1 MKRDEDPVPARAPG
15 ARGAVADFAVCC
27 LAAAAWAACAL
38 PRFLTHLRDGYD
50 APLQAWQLAWVR
62 HALGGAG
69 TSLFDSNMFAP
80 ARNTLAFTEPL
91 VGYGVAG
98 VPLAAAGLSVVGVFN
113 VLCLLG
119 IAFSLWA
126 TARLA
131 VAYGC
136 PRLPALLGAAA
147 AGLGAETACGFGYV
161 SFVAVGGI
169 PLALL
174 AWKSVRENGRPAA
187 VLALGASLGGL
198 GWFSLHLF
206 AFALVALGGV
216 VLLDLLTERGARRP
230 AALGKLA
237 SALALAL
244 VLLLPLARHMIE
256 ARRENGFR
264 RSDAE
269 AALFSAAPADW
280 LATTDSNPGQAFLT
294 RRSGSEKALY
304 PGTAAL
310 VLGALG
316 AVVLLRR
323 RRPPGGLVSTG
334 VVLVAVA
341 FAGSLGPAGPL
352 VPALKALAPPLFGG
366 IRTFARFG
374 AVSQVGFGL
383 LAAAG
388 CSILLERLASPAG
401 RAAAAFALGAGIAV
415 DVRQTVRFGFRP
427 EVPAP
432 PVEEFLARTGTGGPI
447 LHLPLFHSPSDARW
461 VFASLAHFK
470 PIVNGNAS
478 YVPRRNVE
486 LAAALAAAP
495 IPESL
500 LDTLVAW
507 PTGVVVVHEHA
518 LPLRRLA
525 PTLDFMEA
533 GMRAGI
539 FGSPKH
545 LDHAGGDD
553 WIFFVRRGPGP
564 AEAGDTEPFRR
575 HAAAAPRVPASEDH
589 GFPASIDVPLE
600 GAVVRGALDVTGWSQ
615 TPEGP
620 GEIVE
625 FRVDQDRRAPSSF
638 TRTPRRDV
646 AAAIPG
652 LGSCG
657 TAGYE
662 ARIAPLP
669 GDAASHILRVVFRA
683 PDGRV
688 RTLER
693 AFEWLP

>member
-1 MKRDEDPVPARAPG
+1 MKRDDVPSPVRAPG
-15 ARGAVADFAVCC
+15 ARGAFADFAVCC
-27 LAAAAWAACAL
+27 LAATAWAAFAL
-38 PRFLTHLRDGYD
+38 PRVLTHLRDGYD

-62 HALGGAG
+62 HALNGAG
-69 TSLFDSNMFAP
+69 TSLFDANIFAP

-98 VPLAAAGLSVVGVFN
+98 VPLAAAGLPVVGVFN

-119 IAFSLWA
+119 IAFSVWA

-131 VAYGC
+131 VAYGS

-161 SFVAVGGI
+161 SFVAAGGI

-174 AWKSVRENGRPAA
+174 AWKSVREKGRPAA

-216 VLLDLLTERGARRP
+216 VLLDLLTGRSARRP

-244 VLLLPLARHMIE
+244 VLLLPLAVHMIE
-256 ARRENGFR
+256 ARRDNDFR

-304 PGTAAL
+304 PGTASLA
-310 VLGALG
+310 LGAL
-316 AVVLLRR
+316 AIVALLWR
-323 RRPPGGLVSTG
+323 RRPSGLVSTG
-334 VVLVAVA
+334 VVLVAVS
-341 FAGSLGPAGPL
+341 FAGSLGPGGPL
-352 VPALKALAPPLFGG
+352 IPALKALAPPLFGG
-366 IRTFARFG
+366 IRAFARFG

-401 RAAAAFALGAGIAV
+401 RAAAALALGAGIAV

-432 PVEEFLARTGTGGPI
+432 PVEEFLTRIETGGPI

-486 LAAALAAAP
+486 FAEALAVAP

-500 LDTLVAW
+500 LDTLAAW

-539 FGSPKH
+539 FDSPKR

-564 AEAGDTEPFRR
+564 AAAGDTESFRR
-575 HAAAAPRVPASEDH
+575 HAAAAPRVPSSEDH
-589 GFPASIDVPLE
+589 GFPASIDVPAE

-625 FRVDQDRRAPSSF
+625 FRVDQDRRSPSAF

-662 ARIAPLP
+662 ARLAPLP
-669 GDAASHILRVVFRA
+669 GDAASHVLRVVFRA